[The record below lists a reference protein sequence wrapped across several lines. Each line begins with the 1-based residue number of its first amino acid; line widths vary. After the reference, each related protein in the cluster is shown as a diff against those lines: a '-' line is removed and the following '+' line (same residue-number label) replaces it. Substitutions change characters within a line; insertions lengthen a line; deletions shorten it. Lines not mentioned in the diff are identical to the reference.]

1 MKRILII
8 ILIGFTTL
16 SVSAQR
22 KKAEAGSKPATYKVK
37 ADTLP
42 SRTVTV
48 TSAFQPSLKTT
59 AKINFGGATP
69 LPDSVRPVLPYDV
82 PAQNLVFSYQSPELK
97 PLAQQID

>member
-22 KKAEAGSKPATYKVK
+22 KKQKQAPKPATTRVK

-59 AKINFGGATP
+59 AKINFSGATP
-69 LPDSVRPVLPYDV
+69 LPDSVRPVLP
-82 PAQNLVFSYQSPELK
+82 PGFLFSIAGVKAAGST
-97 PLAQQID
+97 D